1 MPKDNGFISYLKQ
14 LGGVLYDTSD
24 RIGTDL
30 AQVVKPDLFKFES
43 PIPVQDVV
51 NGKGWITD
59 KTAPKQTPDILP
71 QIADKFGDFYSTL
84 TKNNNLSNPQP
95 VKNVLGAAKI
105 NVKARAAEPT
115 VTPNVFSGF
124 MTTPVPQQY
133 SDLIANSAKENNI
146 HPAVLAS
153 LLFSESG
160 FRPNAVNYNRDING
174 QIIPNNYD
182 RGIAQINSVA
192 HPDVTDDQAN
202 DPSFAIPYAAKL
214 LSSYIQQT
222 GSAKLGI
229 AAYNLG
235 VAGALDPEKLATQG
249 KKYLYKILKGV
260 SPEVRR
266 SLGLK
271 LVDFID

>member
-1 MPKDNGFISYLKQ
+1 MPKDNGFVSYLKQ

-59 KTAPKQTPDILP
+59 KTVPQQKPDILP
-71 QIADKFGDFYSTL
+71 QIADKFGDFTSTL
-84 TKNNNLSNPQP
+84 AKYDDTNATKP
-95 VKNVLGAAKI
+95 VKKTVLG
-105 NVKARAAEPT
+105 VKAQAIQPT

-124 MTTPVPQQY
+124 TTTPVPQQY
-133 SDLIANSAKENNI
+133 TDLIANSAKENNI
-146 HPAVLAS
+146 HPAILAS

-160 FRPNAVNYNRDING
+160 FRPNAINYNRDING
-174 QIIPNNYD
+174 QVVANNYD

-192 HPDVTDDQAN
+192 HPDVTDDQAY
-202 DPSFAIPYAAKL
+202 DPSFAIPYAARL
-214 LSSYIQQT
+214 LSSYIKQT

-249 KKYLYKILKGV
+249 RKYLYKILKGV
-260 SPEVRR
+260 SPDVRK
-266 SLGLK
+266 SLGVR
-271 LVDFID
+271 LVDFMD